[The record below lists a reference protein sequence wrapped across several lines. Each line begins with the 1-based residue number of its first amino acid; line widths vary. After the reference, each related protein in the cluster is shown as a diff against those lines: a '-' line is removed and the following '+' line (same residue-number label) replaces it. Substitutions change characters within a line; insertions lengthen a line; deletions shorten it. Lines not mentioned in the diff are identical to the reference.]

1 VPDVPHGAASIGWQ
15 FETKEQVSQRR
26 WISFKWP
33 RRVQQWPRSALVLAS
48 LLALMMAVFVGL
60 GAMHIPAA
68 WPGSKTLG
76 DEWAA
81 LGTLYSFGGF
91 LLAAFAALLA
101 TIAYINSTE
110 KPRLFLHSSYALHF
124 QDWSFALRL
133 ENRGPV
139 AARFVAVRL
148 RFVDAS
154 ISLPYD
160 GFPMGPWKTGP
171 AGWEGSREAVWEGG
185 ADAVLHP
192 RWPYIVPPFLCN
204 LSVPTGQGVLKV
216 EVVADDIPSFAT
228 EYPLMD
234 K

>member
-1 VPDVPHGAASIGWQ
+1 MIVA
-15 FETKEQVSQRR
+15 
-26 WISFKWP
+26 
-33 RRVQQWPRSALVLAS
+33 
-48 LLALMMAVFVGL
+48 FVGL
-60 GAMHIPAA
+60 GLVHRPAG

-76 DEWAA
+76 DEWTA

-148 RFVDAS
+148 RFSDAT

-160 GFPMGPWKTGP
+160 DFPMGPWKTGP
-171 AGWEGSREAVWEGG
+171 AGWEGDDRGRARSR
-185 ADAVLHP
+185 
-192 RWPYIVPPFLCN
+192 
-204 LSVPTGQGVLKV
+204 LSASPKRLVHRSRATARLRVGRVPTVGVLSSKRRL
-216 EVVADDIPSFAT
+216 VAGQVTDSGS
-228 EYPLMD
+228 
-234 K
+234 